1 MYFAISTKINR
12 GGGTG
17 GAGAAGETQAVLR
30 GISLLPTH
38 DEFKAALVLCSFWTS
53 KRKRVANSLGAEWNQ
68 REKEQVLSV

>member
-68 REKEQVLSV
+68 REKEEVLSV